1 MGNKSLLEMLEQE
14 KHICMRLQSIGNMLH
29 GLNEAAEEG
38 RTEMERHGA
47 LIHRCVTEYEELEDH
62 LQEVRKM
69 LAKRID
75 DLAALATG
83 GKEVAA

>member
-14 KHICMRLQSIGNMLH
+14 KQICVRLQSIGNMMH
-29 GLNEAAEEG
+29 GLNEAAKEG

-47 LIHRCVTEYEELEDH
+47 LIHRCVTEYEELEEQ
-62 LQEVRKM
+62 LEAVRKK
-69 LAKRID
+69 LAQRID
-75 DLAALATG
+75 ALAALASG